1 MAKTPARPVKE
12 ELARPDSALL
22 LGSGFTNL
30 LTIDDSVLEARGR
43 DYRIYREVLR
53 DDQCASTFAQRRL
66 AVTAREWDVDPASDS
81 ALDKAAAD
89 FLREQLKAL
98 EWDRITDKMLYARWY
113 GHAVG
118 ECLWDTDGQRVVL
131 ADVKVRDRSRFL
143 YDDQGGLYL
152 QKPGAGKPVRM
163 PERKFW
169 TISTGADT
177 DESPY
182 GLGLAHF
189 CYWPVFFK
197 RNDIKFW
204 LVFLEKFGMPTAL
217 GKAPAGRLE
226 DKAFRDR
233 VLAALRAI
241 SSETAV
247 LAPEGVEIEL
257 LEAARGGASDYDTM
271 RKAMDAAVAKIV
283 IGQTASSEG
292 TPGRLGNDDLQGDV
306 RLDLIKA
313 DADLVC
319 ESFNRQVARWL
330 TEWNFPGAGVPKVW
344 RKTEPEE
351 DMKERAERDAKIYAL
366 GFEPTEEY
374 VRDTYGDGWQ
384 KRAMQS
390 GLTPEQVT
398 GQLAQEFAEVGA
410 IATLKA
416 GQRADQQSIHEAAVY
431 LANRYQDVLGPRVQQ
446 LLDYAEETGD
456 YETMGKRVLELIAE
470 PPPRAAQQAIMRA
483 GVFARLMG
491 RLRAQR

>member
-1 MAKTPARPVKE
+1 MATTTPKRPITE

-30 LTIDDSVLEARGR
+30 LTVDDSVLEAKGR

-53 DDQCASTFAQRRL
+53 DDQCASAFAQRRL
-66 AVTAREWDVDPASDS
+66 AVTSREWDVEPASES
-81 ALDKAAAD
+81 PQDKAAAD
-89 FLREQLKAL
+89 FLRETLSTI
-98 EWDRITDKMLYARWY
+98 EWDRITDKMLFARWY

-118 ECLWDTDGQRVVL
+118 ECMWGTDGRFVTL
-131 ADVKVRDRSRFL
+131 EDVKVRDRGRFQ

-152 QKPGAGKPVRM
+152 QRVGKMERM

-169 TISTGADT
+169 TIATGADT
-177 DESPY
+177 DDSPY

-197 RNDIKFW
+197 RSDIKFW

-217 GKAPAGRLE
+217 AKAPGGRLE
-226 DKAFRDR
+226 DEKFRSN
-233 VLAALRAI
+233 VMAALRAI
-241 SSETAV
+241 ASETAV
-247 LAPEGVEIEL
+247 LVPEGVEVEL
-257 LEAARGGASDYDTM
+257 LEAARSGASDYDAM
-271 RKAMDAAVAKIV
+271 RRAMDAAIAKII

-313 DADLVC
+313 DADLVSA
-319 ESFNRQVARWL
+319 SFQRQVVTWL
-330 TEWNFPGAGVPKVW
+330 TQWNFPGAGVPRVW
-344 RKTEPEE
+344 RETRPEE
-351 DMKERAERDAKIYAL
+351 DLNARAERDTKVYAL
-366 GFEPTEEY
+366 GFEPSEDY

-384 KRAMQS
+384 RRAVQS
-390 GLTPEQVT
+390 GFTP
-398 GQLAQEFAEVGA
+398 GQLAGDLAQEFAELGA
-410 IATLKA
+410 LAALK
-416 GQRADQQSIHEAAVY
+416 GGHRADQQSIAEAAQF
-431 LANRYQDVLGPRVQQ
+431 LANRYEDTLGPRVQE
-446 LLDYAEETGD
+446 LLDFAEETGD
-456 YETMGKRVLELIAE
+456 YETMAKRLLEMMAE
-470 PPPRAAQQAIMRA
+470 PPPAAAQQAVMRG

>member
-1 MAKTPARPVKE
+1 MAQTTARPVKE

-30 LTIDDSVLEARGR
+30 LTIDDSVLEAKGR

-66 AVTAREWDVDPASDS
+66 AVTSRNWDVEPASKS
-81 ALDKAAAD
+81 ALDTAAAD
-89 FLREQLKAL
+89 FLRETLNTI

-118 ECLWDTDGQRVVL
+118 ECMWGTDGRFITLQ
-131 ADVKVRDRSRFL
+131 DVKVRDRGRFL

-152 QKPGAGKPVRM
+152 QKMGATQPVRM
-163 PERKFW
+163 PDRKFW

-177 DESPY
+177 DDSPY

-197 RNDIKFW
+197 RSDIKFW

-226 DKAFRDR
+226 DPAFRGKA
-233 VLAALRAI
+233 LAALRAI
-241 SSETAV
+241 ASETAV

-257 LEAARGGASDYDTM
+257 LEAARSGSSDYDTM
-271 RKAMDAAVAKIV
+271 RKAMDAAVAKII

-313 DADLVC
+313 DADLVSA
-319 ESFNRQVARWL
+319 SFQRQVVTWL
-330 TEWNFPGAGVPKVW
+330 TDWNFPGAGVPRVW
-344 RKTEPEE
+344 RETEPEE
-351 DMKERAERDAKIYAL
+351 DLNQRAERDAKVYAL
-366 GFEPTEEY
+366 GFEPTEDY
-374 VRDTYGDGWQ
+374 VRDTYGEGWQ

-390 GLTPEQVT
+390 GVTPGEVADE
-398 GQLAQEFAEVGA
+398 LAQEFAELGA
-410 IATLKA
+410 IAALKA
-416 GQRADQQSIHEAAVY
+416 GHRADQQSIAEAAQL
-431 LANRYQDVLGPRVQQ
+431 LANRYQETLGPRVQQ
-446 LLDYAEETGD
+446 LLDLAEDTGD
-456 YETMGKRVLELIAE
+456 YETMGKRLLELIAE
-470 PPPRAAQQAIMRA
+470 PPPKAAQQAVMRA